1 MVSNSLRK
9 EITSALKNHESMNIG
24 TYAELISKAPL
35 NKEKEAK
42 RQETRDVNWFKSIIR
57 QRGKKHIKEV
67 WAFPYGVSL

>member
-1 MVSNSLRK
+1 
-9 EITSALKNHESMNIG
+9 MNKG

-67 WAFPYGVSL
+67 WAFSYGLSL

>member
-1 MVSNSLRK
+1 
-9 EITSALKNHESMNIG
+9 MNIG

-67 WAFPYGVSL
+67 WAFSYGLSLNELSIFLSKTLSPII